1 MRVSKWF
8 RSALMV
14 VTGLMVVVACSQ
26 EDKPFDREAAIVDL
40 VDAGSFTGADAAC
53 WVDGVVAELG
63 REYVENPD
71 LDLTRFE
78 QQTMVTITAS
88 CVADLSDSPEA
99 GSASV
104 GSAVAADRP
113 AEPMA
118 YGDDARLDRLWDA
131 CAAGNG
137 LACDTLFWDS
147 APSSDYEAFAESCG
161 SREEVGL
168 CAELDD

>member
-1 MRVSKWF
+1 
-8 RSALMV
+8 MV

-26 EDKPFDREAAIVDL
+26 KDIPFDREAAITEL
-40 VDAGSFTGADAAC
+40 VDAGSFTRADAAC

-63 REYVENPD
+63 RDYVENSA
-71 LDLTRFE
+71 LELTRDE
-78 QQTMVTITAS
+78 QQTMVSITAG

-99 GSASV
+99 GSAAI
-104 GSAVAADRP
+104 GSAIDDDRP
-113 AEPMA
+113 PEPMA

-147 APSSDYEAFAESCG
+147 APASEYETFAESCG
-161 SREEVGL
+161 GREDIGL